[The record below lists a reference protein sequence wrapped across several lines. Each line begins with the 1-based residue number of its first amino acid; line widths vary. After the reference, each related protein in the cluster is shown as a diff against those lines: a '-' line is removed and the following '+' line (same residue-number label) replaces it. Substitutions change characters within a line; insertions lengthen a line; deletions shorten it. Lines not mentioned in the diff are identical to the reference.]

1 MLALELPHSEF
12 LGLSL
17 LLFIIGVGLLAIA
30 RFWPESKKGVVTAVW
45 PVKTR
50 RIETVPLLNVT
61 PAEAGAESGLADPL
75 APFARVITWPAL
87 IDPDAGALSTDERLR
102 VIEGLGIAATPGA
115 RASCARPTRKRTTS
129 CASPRSKR
137 SARAK
142 APTWPRSWPARTRS
156 NAVPERYAAI
166 DGASR
171 RGDVA
176 LLKRALHDSDGTVA
190 LAAAYGLHRAKRPDL
205 IERGLAGRTDP
216 RADEIRRVLPD
227 PGVALTEVRPRVPVS
242 CV

>member
-1 MLALELPHSEF
+1 VLALELPHSEF

-50 RIETVPLLNVT
+50 RIAGSPLIDVT
-61 PAEAGAESGLADPL
+61 PAGAGAESGLADPL

-87 IDPDAGALSTDERLR
+87 IDPGAGALSTDERLR
-102 VIEGLGIAATPGA
+102 VIEGLGIAGDAWCAGILRQAYEEEDDELRVAAVEALGACEGADVAPILA
-115 RASCARPTRKRTTS
+115 RAYA
-129 CASPRSKR
+129 
-137 SARAK
+137 
-142 APTWPRSWPARTRS
+142 S
-156 NAVPERYAAI
+156 NAVPERYAAV

-171 RGDVA
+171 RADVA
-176 LLKRALHDSDGTVA
+176 LLERALHDSDGTVA

-216 RADEIRRVLPD
+216 RADEIRRVLPIL
-227 PGVALTEVRPRVPVS
+227 A
-242 CV
+242 

>member
-61 PAEAGAESGLADPL
+61 PAEAGAESGLVDPL

-102 VIEGLGIAATPGA
+102 VIEGLGIAGDAWCASILRRAYEEEDDELRVAAVEALGACEGADVGPILA
-115 RASCARPTRKRTTS
+115 RAYA
-129 CASPRSKR
+129 
-137 SARAK
+137 
-142 APTWPRSWPARTRS
+142 S
-156 NAVPERYAAI
+156 NAVPERYAAV

-171 RGDVA
+171 RADVA
-176 LLKRALHDSDGTVA
+176 LLERALHDSDGTVA
-190 LAAAYGLHRAKRPDL
+190 LAAAYGLHRAKRADL

-216 RADEIRRVLPD
+216 RADEIRRVLPIL
-227 PGVALTEVRPRVPVS
+227 A
-242 CV
+242 

>member
-50 RIETVPLLNVT
+50 RMETVPLLNVT
-61 PAEAGAESGLADPL
+61 PGEAGASEIGDAL
-75 APFARVITWPAL
+75 APFARLITWPAL
-87 IDPDAGALSTDERLR
+87 IDPEAGALSTDERLR
-102 VIEGLGIAATPGA
+102 VIEGLGIAGDAWCAGILRQAYEEENDELRVAAVEALGACEGADVGPILA
-115 RASCARPTRKRTTS
+115 RAYGSS
-129 CASPRSKR
+129 
-137 SARAK
+137 
-142 APTWPRSWPARTRS
+142 
-156 NAVPERYAAI
+156 AVPERYAAI

-176 LLKRALHDSDGTVA
+176 LLERALHDSDGTVA
-190 LAAAYGLHRAKRPDL
+190 LAAAYGLQRAKRPDL

-216 RADEIRRVLPD
+216 RADEIRRVLPIL
-227 PGVALTEVRPRVPVS
+227 A
-242 CV
+242 